1 MPLPK
6 DNGAPCVQSR
16 PDPSKAPVQHDTIG
30 SSFNGQAYADTMCS
44 LEQGVAVKRREF
56 IRYLGGALAT
66 SWPMLA
72 RAQQARMPVVG
83 YLNGGSTIAA
93 TLAAFHQ
100 GLGETGYVEGRNVAV
115 EYRWAEGDYNR
126 LPSLASEL
134 ADHNVSVIA
143 AGGGDLAARAA
154 KAATSTIPIVFTS
167 GDDPVTT
174 GLVSSL
180 ARPGGNLTGVSFF
193 VVELHA
199 KRFELISELVPQ
211 AKVIALIVN
220 PLSPQT
226 ERVVQAMQQAAA
238 AKHVELKI
246 LKAKTE
252 GEIDAAFDE
261 LVTLRAEAL
270 IQQADPLFISR
281 REQFALLAARHSIP
295 TIYEGRQFAQAGGL
309 ISYGPDLANV
319 YYQVGSYV
327 GKIENAGDLTVVRP
341 TKFELIVNL
350 RAAKAIGLKISE
362 AFLLRAD
369 EVIE

>member
-1 MPLPK
+1 
-6 DNGAPCVQSR
+6 
-16 PDPSKAPVQHDTIG
+16 
-30 SSFNGQAYADTMCS
+30 
-44 LEQGVAVKRREF
+44 
-56 IRYLGGALAT
+56 
-66 SWPMLA
+66 
-72 RAQQARMPVVG
+72 MPVIG
-83 YLNGGSTIAA
+83 FLNGGSTIAA

-115 EYRWAEGDYNR
+115 EYRWAESKYDR
-126 LPSLASEL
+126 LSEL
-134 ADHNVSVIA
+134 AANLVGRPVAVIA
-143 AGGGDLAARAA
+143 AGGPPAAFAA

-199 KRFELISELVPQ
+199 KRFELISEMVPQ

-252 GEIDAAFDE
+252 GEIDAAFNE

-281 REQFALLAARHSIP
+281 REQFALLAARHSVP
-295 TIYEGRQFAQAGGL
+295 AIYEGRQFAQAGGL
-309 ISYGPDLANV
+309 ISYGPNLANV

-327 GKIENAGDLTVVRP
+327 GKILKGEKAGDLPVVRP

>member
-1 MPLPK
+1 
-6 DNGAPCVQSR
+6 
-16 PDPSKAPVQHDTIG
+16 
-30 SSFNGQAYADTMCS
+30 
-44 LEQGVAVKRREF
+44 VAVRRREF
-56 IRYLGGALAT
+56 IRYLGGALAV
-66 SWPMLA
+66 WPTLA
-72 RAQQARMPVVG
+72 RAQQTALPVVG

-100 GLGETGYVEGRNVAV
+100 GLGETGYIEGRNVVV

-126 LPSLASEL
+126 LPGLASEL
-134 ADHNVSVIA
+134 ASRNVSVIA

-252 GEIDAAFDE
+252 GEIDTAFKE
-261 LVTLRAEAL
+261 LVTLRAEAI

-295 TIYEGRQFAQAGGL
+295 AIYEGRQFAQAGGL
-309 ISYGPDLANV
+309 ISYGPNLANV

-327 GKIENAGDLTVVRP
+327 GKILKGEKAGDLPVVRP
-341 TKFELIVNL
+341 TKFELVVNL

>member
-1 MPLPK
+1 M
-6 DNGAPCVQSR
+6 R
-16 PDPSKAPVQHDTIG
+16 
-30 SSFNGQAYADTMCS
+30 
-44 LEQGVAVKRREF
+44 RREF
-56 IRYLGGALAT
+56 ISLLCGAAAT
-66 SWPMLA
+66 WPIGA
-72 RAQQARMPVVG
+72 RAQQPAMPVIG
-83 YLNGGSTIAA
+83 FLNGGSTIAA

-115 EYRWAEGDYNR
+115 EYRWAESKYDR
-126 LPSLASEL
+126 LSEL
-134 ADHNVSVIA
+134 AANLVGRPVAVIA
-143 AGGGDLAARAA
+143 AGGPPAAFAA

-199 KRFELISELVPQ
+199 KRFELISEMVPQ

-252 GEIDAAFDE
+252 GEIDAAFNE

-281 REQFALLAARHSIP
+281 REQFALLAARHSVP
-295 TIYEGRQFAQAGGL
+295 AIYEGRQFAQAGGL
-309 ISYGPDLANV
+309 ISYGPNLANV

-327 GKIENAGDLTVVRP
+327 GKILKGEKAGDLPVVRP